1 MKLNYLRDVE
11 AYCDKQEI
19 DRRSLIQVD
28 CYRLGVQ
35 ERGFNAQNYG
45 IKLPN
50 YVYQRQREIWLQTG
64 VLTIESSATER
75 DCSRNN
81 RGYRIDWSLAITC
94 DSTRCKNY
102 EHRREHGSW
111 RSYRW
116 TLIGVLGL
124 QAMKEFSLEQQQQW
138 TESQISSRFNNDDEI
153 LTTDDYSSGDGGDWI
168 GKDDNDKDVRVD
180 ELSERI
186 ISELKASNGGLLR
199 HSNLAVSY
207 INQSSN
213 LRLMFKRV
221 SPSNNPYDEL
231 YEGLADSFESNG
243 Q

>member
-1 MKLNYLRDVE
+1 MLYSGNEVAMGDDKFRRQNYLRDVE
-11 AYCDKQEI
+11 AYCDKQKI

-102 EHRREHGSW
+102 EHRREHGSSHHEW

-124 QAMKEFSLEQQQQW
+124 QAMKEFSLEVAVLMK
-138 TESQISSRFNNDDEI
+138 ISSRFNNDDEI

-186 ISELKASNGGLLR
+186 ISEIEN
-199 HSNLAVSY
+199 
-207 INQSSN
+207 
-213 LRLMFKRV
+213 FKRGTLTPFKSSSIIHQSIIQPPTDV
-221 SPSNNPYDEL
+221 QTSQPVK
-231 YEGLADSFESNG
+231 
-243 Q
+243 